1 MRIDVA
7 ALTQGTNKIETTGDA
22 ESLDLTHN
30 EVTLDGPVAV
40 ELTLNVYGEDI
51 RIDGVIRAKI
61 VEECS
66 RCLVEFTRTLE
77 AEMHLYA
84 AAGSAT
90 GRGDA
95 LEDEEAEAED
105 GYLVHDGRQLDLRDE
120 VRSAILLSCP
130 MQPLCSPDCKG
141 LCPECGGN
149 LNNNQCSCGARRADP
164 RWKGL
169 EKLRGQ

>member
-7 ALTQGTNKIETTGDA
+7 ALTQGTNKIETSGDA

-40 ELTLNVYGEDI
+40 ELTLNVFGEDI
-51 RIDGVIRAKI
+51 RIDGEIRAKI
-61 VEECS
+61 VEQCS
-66 RCLVEFTRTLE
+66 RCLVEFTRWLE
-77 AEMHLYA
+77 TEVHLYA
-84 AAGSAT
+84 AGSSAG
-90 GRGDA
+90 GDA
-95 LEDEEAEAED
+95 SEDGDEAD
-105 GYLVHDGRQLDLRDE
+105 RGYLVHDGRQLDLRDE

-141 LCPECGGN
+141 LCPECGVN
-149 LNNNQCSCGARRADP
+149 LNHHQCSCGPRGVDP

-169 EKLRGQ
+169 EKLRGE

>member
-7 ALTQGTNKIETTGDA
+7 ALSQGTNRIETTGDA

-30 EVTLDGPVAV
+30 EVSLEGPVAV
-40 ELTLNVYGEDI
+40 ELTLNVFEENI
-51 RIDGVIRAKI
+51 RIDGVVHAKI

-66 RCLVEFTRTLE
+66 RCLVEFTRPLE
-77 AEMHLYA
+77 AELHMYA
-84 AAGSAT
+84 AGGSAA
-90 GRGDA
+90 GRAGLPEGGD
-95 LEDEEAEAED
+95 EGGEE
-105 GYLVHDGRQLDLRDE
+105 GFLVHDGRQLDLRDE

-130 MQPLCSPDCKG
+130 LQPLCSPDCKG

-149 LNNNQCSCGARRADP
+149 LNYNQCSCGSRGADP